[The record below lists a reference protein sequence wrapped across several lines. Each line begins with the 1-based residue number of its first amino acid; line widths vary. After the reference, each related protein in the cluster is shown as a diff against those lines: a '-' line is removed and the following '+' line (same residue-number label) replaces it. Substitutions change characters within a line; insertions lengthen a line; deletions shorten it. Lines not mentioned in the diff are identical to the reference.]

1 MSNYFYGD
9 GQDLYIYDWGDY
21 MMESEGLA
29 NMVGDYLFPI
39 GQQLKPGQGITV
51 DVVTNMILGHT
62 PEEAEK
68 YDEMFSGY
76 ALLHGSNEDVGGFQM
91 HGGIYKD
98 ENGVIEYDITYEWHD
113 IMDFEKNYLTDV
125 LGEMF
130 FNSMKY
136 LFPDR
141 GYTMN
146 YYNAHI
152 IWNNVTTIDPSNAA
166 NNSGWFYEYDKSWS
180 ELYREFAY
188 RELQSSW
195 QKRDMIIV
203 ESQNIWRRYF
213 DRLDQYIK
221 EHPEYYDL
229 C

>member
-1 MSNYFYGD
+1 MSKYFYGD

-21 MMESEGLA
+21 MMEPEGLG

-51 DVVTNMILGHT
+51 DVVTSMVLGLT

-68 YDEMFSGY
+68 YDEIFSGY
-76 ALLHGSNEDVGGFQM
+76 ALLHGSNSEVGGFQM

-98 ENGVIEYDITYEWHD
+98 ENGVIEYDITYEFHD
-113 IMDFEKNYLTDV
+113 IMDFEKRYATDV
-125 LGEMF
+125 LGEIF

-141 GYTMN
+141 GYTMK

-152 IWNNVTTIDPSNAA
+152 IWNNVITIDPSNAA
-166 NNSGWFYEYDKSWS
+166 NNSGLFYEYDKSWS
-180 ELYREFAY
+180 VWYREFAY
-188 RELQSSW
+188 RELVEW
-195 QKRDMIIV
+195 QKRNMLIV
-203 ESQNIWRRYF
+203 KSQEIWRRYF
-213 DRLDQYIK
+213 DQLDQYIK